1 VAIYNPSGSGNV
13 HIDVVLTGISVAWP
27 NEGLVGNVLF
37 PAVPVQK
44 QSDKYYV
51 FAGREGWYPALDD
64 ARAPGTEANEVPG
77 LEVSLGSY
85 YCQEHAL
92 QIAVTDEERENA
104 DSPLSPDVDGT
115 EMLASRVALG
125 KEYRIFKLVSTAANY
140 HTDPGTDYNNNLT
153 VDLSSPGGSGYPFYE
168 HLQWD
173 NATGTNQ
180 LGGQG
185 PTPVQD
191 IRQAFRSVHGV
202 SFLTPNSAIIPYLV
216 MSYLEDTPDFVE
228 RIKYSERAI
237 LTPDLVSSLLS
248 LDNVVV
254 PGFGYATNNPG
265 QTLALQYLWQN
276 QVLLTYSPPRPG
288 LKVPA
293 FAYQFTWGFGGGGG
307 GSLGFGSGAFSGQ
320 GINDGQ
326 GLRGTALNPTDDT
339 MGTDNALGG
348 GIVDRWREER
358 RASDVIRFR
367 QRYDLE
373 LIGVDSS
380 GKSICGFLF
389 QNAIAATS

>member
-1 VAIYNPSGSGNV
+1 MAIYNPSGSGNV

-51 FAGREGWYPALDD
+51 FGGREGWYPALDD

-85 YCQEHAL
+85 YAQEHAL

-115 EMLASRVALG
+115 EMLASRIALG
-125 KEYRIFKLVSTAANY
+125 KEYRIFKMVSNSANFNAAC
-140 HTDPGTDYNNNLT
+140 TT
-153 VDLSSPGGSGYPFYE
+153 DLSSPSGAWANSF
-168 HLQWD
+168 QWD
-173 NATGTNQ
+173 KYLTTPAD
-180 LGGQG
+180 L
-185 PTPVQD
+185 PTPVYD
-191 IRQAFRSVHGV
+191 IRAAFRAVHYT
-202 SFLTPNSAIIPYLV
+202 SFLTPNCAIIPYLV
-216 MSYLEDTPDFVE
+216 MSYLEDTPDFVD

-237 LTPDLVSSLLS
+237 LTPDLVASLLS

-265 QTLALQYLWQN
+265 QVLALQYLWQN

-389 QNAIAATS
+389 QNAISSTTV

>member
-1 VAIYNPSGSGNV
+1 MAIYNPSGSGNV

-77 LEVSLGSY
+77 LEVSLDSY
-85 YCQEHAL
+85 YAQEHAL

-104 DSPLSPDVDGT
+104 DSPLSPDVDGA
-115 EMLASRVALG
+115 EMLASRIALG
-125 KEYRIFKLVSTAANY
+125 KEYRIYKLVSDNTQYESALTA
-140 HTDPGTDYNNNLT
+140 NLA
-153 VDLSSPGGSGYPFYE
+153 SPPSGFSG
-168 HLQWD
+168 QWD
-173 NATGTNQ
+173 TYTET
-180 LGGQG
+180 
-185 PTPVQD
+185 TPGIPDRSPVRD
-191 IRQAFRSVHGV
+191 IRKAFRNVHNV
-202 SFLTPNSAIIPYLV
+202 SFLTPNQAIIPYLV
-216 MSYLEDTPDFVE
+216 MSYLEDAPDFIE
-228 RIKYSERAI
+228 RIKFSERAI
-237 LTPDLVSSLLS
+237 LTPDLVASLLS

-254 PGFGYATNNPG
+254 PGFGIATNNPG
-265 QTLALQYLWQN
+265 QVLALQYLWQKE
-276 QVLLTYSPPRPG
+276 VLFAYKPPRPG

-307 GSLGFGSGAFSGQ
+307 GGLGFGSGAFSGQ
-320 GINDGQ
+320 GIDDGT
-326 GLRGTALNPTDDT
+326 GMTGTALNPTDDT
-339 MGTDNALGG
+339 AGTDNMLGG

-367 QRYDLE
+367 QRYDLK
-373 LIGVDSS
+373 LIGKDAS
-380 GKSICGFLF
+380 GLSICGFLF
-389 QNAIAATS
+389 TNAIAASS